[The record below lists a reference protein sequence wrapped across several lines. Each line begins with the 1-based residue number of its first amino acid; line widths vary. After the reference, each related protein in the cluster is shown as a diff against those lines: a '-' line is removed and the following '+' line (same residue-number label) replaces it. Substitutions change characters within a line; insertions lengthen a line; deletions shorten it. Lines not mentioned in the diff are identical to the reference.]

1 MITKSGITKSGIR
14 YSTHNRILSV
24 LVFEKIKTELTNF
37 LKKISIFSMN
47 RFDVKKHGRK
57 LRKGRNL
64 KLSKNWENFA

>member
-47 RFDVKKHGRK
+47 RFDVKKAWKKIKKRPPFK
-57 LRKGRNL
+57 I
-64 KLSKNWENFA
+64 E

>member
-47 RFDVKKHGRK
+47 RFDVKK
-57 LRKGRNL
+57 
-64 KLSKNWENFA
+64 SMEEN